1 MKVNVQFREE
11 NGVLHGFVEGEIDTF
26 TASVLRQELDA
37 VEVDTTQPIHLNL
50 SKVSYLDSTGLGIF
64 VAFYK
69 RIMREGGSLKFV
81 GLTPRLLRLFEITG
95 LSDLMS
101 IEYDENDAKVELSNE
116 KF

>member
-11 NGVLHGFVEGEIDTF
+11 ENVLKGFVEGEIDTF

-37 VEVDTTQPIHLNL
+37 VTIEKGQQIELDL

-69 RIMREGGSLKFV
+69 KITREQAELKFV
-81 GLTPRLLRLFEITG
+81 GLTARLLRLFEITG
-95 LSDLMS
+95 LSELMN
-101 IEYDENDAKVELSNE
+101 IEYDDNDEKVEYTNE
-116 KF
+116 RI